1 VRVVLALAVAPACVP
16 FAVPPVTGDVGVA
29 HTFASDS
36 RTGVHADVGFAPL
49 QLSSDSLHRPWDA
62 TLSGS
67 FDRAAAHDAWG
78 LAVAGGPVLH
88 PWGDDLSDDATNRL
102 LPQLVG
108 RLTTD
113 GTAVGARVAIEH
125 SVFTTSANADNNA
138 LVSMHGETAFGLYLE
153 ADYVHPDTMP
163 ANEWSVS
170 LGLTLRTPALAGI
183 SRLVDWR

>member
-1 VRVVLALAVAPACVP
+1 VRLLLGLAVVPACVP
-16 FAVPPVTGDVGVA
+16 FALPPVTGDVGVA
-29 HTFASDS
+29 HNS
-36 RTGVHADVGFAPL
+36 RTGIHADVGFAPL
-49 QLSSDSLHRPWDA
+49 QLSSSYLHRPWDA

-67 FDRAAAHDAWG
+67 FDRITHDEWG

-125 SVFTTSANADNNA
+125 SVFTTGANGDDKAW
-138 LVSMHGETAFGLYLE
+138 VSMHGETAFGLYFE
-153 ADYVHPDTMP
+153 ADYVRPDAMP
-163 ANEWSVS
+163 TNEWSIS
-170 LGLTLRTPALAGI
+170 FGLTLRTPALVGV
-183 SRLVDWR
+183 SCCLN